1 MTRKR
6 RVAAGRGPAA
16 PHGLPAGE
24 DPRAAASAPLAG
36 GRALWI
42 LLALLL
48 AARAG
53 LTWVPGMWAY
63 SLNLQRF
70 LAPLPGWGLWALA
83 ALALLPPLARRA
95 APWLARA
102 GDALEDH
109 PVSAGAAW
117 AAIAATLV
125 WLLPDQ
131 VRFVGDFL
139 LRQGTVEMAEQPG
152 RLFPQALPLDVFL
165 HYTLPAV
172 VSGSG
177 YASANTVARILGAGE
192 AALLGLL
199 AVAFARALSLRG
211 IAAFVSASVVLFGGY
226 LGMFTGYSKAFGELC
241 LLMAATGL
249 FALEMVRR
257 DRGLLPLGI
266 VVALGATLHRS
277 ALGLLPAA
285 VLAWVLWYRAH
296 GGRGAWKQPRVLLA
310 LAVPLATLAVMVPRI
325 IAVVRTWDTVHF
337 RPLEVQGQGG
347 ALGAAL
353 AGNRP
358 LDLVNLILLLS
369 PLALLSPLL
378 ALGLLRAGSAPRGDL
393 RTPGRASSRLHEGLL
408 LVALA
413 LPFVAVMPL
422 IHPAQGLFRDWDD
435 FAATGVSVSLLTA
448 WLTGRALER
457 AGRRAWLGVTLSLAV
472 MAPTLQWLALHAE
485 VDRGLARVRAF
496 MVEPPAR
503 SDAERGKT
511 WDFLGIR
518 SIRLA
523 GEHLRRGAPGDDR
536 VAAGYWAAAD
546 EALGRAAG
554 TSPSPRILREWALAR
569 VMRGELRGAREIYR
583 LMVTRDPASEPGW
596 AGLANTSADLGDH
609 DEARRAAGEL
619 LRLRPGDPAAL
630 RVLELTARGAPT
642 QPPKP

>member
-1 MTRKR
+1 MSRKR
-6 RVAAGRGPAA
+6 KVPAGRGQTAS
-16 PHGLPAGE
+16 HELPAGE
-24 DPRAAASAPLAG
+24 GSRPATAAPHAAE
-36 GRALWI
+36 RALWI
-42 LLALLL
+42 MLALLL
-48 AARAG
+48 AARAA
-53 LTWVPGMWAY
+53 LSWAPGMWAW

-70 LAPLPGWGLWALA
+70 LAPVPGWALWTLA
-83 ALALLPPLARRA
+83 ALALLPPVARRA

-102 GDALEDH
+102 GDAIEDH

-117 AAIAATLV
+117 AASAAVLV

-139 LRQGTVEMAEQPG
+139 LRLGTVEVIEQPG

-165 HYTLPAV
+165 HYTVPAAV
-172 VSGSG
+172 AASGF
-177 YASANTVARILGAGE
+177 ASANTAARILGACE

-199 AVAFARALSLRG
+199 ATAFARTLSLRG
-211 IAAFVSASVVLFGGY
+211 IAAFASATVVLFGGY
-226 LGMFTGYSKAFGELC
+226 LGMFTGFSKAFAESC
-241 LLMAATGL
+241 LLMAAAGL

-277 ALGLLPAA
+277 ALGMLPGFA
-285 VLAWVLWYRAH
+285 LAWVLWSRIH
-296 GGRGAWKQPRVLLA
+296 GGRAAWRQPRVLLA
-310 LAVPLATLAVMVPRI
+310 LAVPLVTLAVMVPRI

-337 RPLEVQGQGG
+337 RPLEVQSQGG
-347 ALGAAL
+347 PLGAAL

-358 LDLVNLILLLS
+358 LDLLNLILLLS

-378 ALGLLRAGSAPRGDL
+378 AMRLLRAGPAPRGDL
-393 RTPGRASSRLHEGLL
+393 RAPAGASTLLQEGLL

-413 LPFVAVMPL
+413 LPFLAVMPF

-472 MAPTLQWLALHAE
+472 MAPTVQWLVLHAD

-518 SIRLA
+518 NIRLA
-523 GEHLRRGAPGDDR
+523 GERLRRGTPDDER
-536 VAAGYWAAAD
+536 AAVGYWAAAD
-546 EALGRAAG
+546 EALGHAAE

-569 VMRGELRGAREIYR
+569 AMRGDFRGAREIYR
-583 LMVTRDPASEPGW
+583 LVVRNDPASEPGW
-596 AGLANTSADLGDH
+596 TGLANTSVNLGDRE
-609 DEARRAAGEL
+609 EARRAAGKL
-619 LRLRPGDPAAL
+619 LRLRPRDPAAL
-630 RVLELTARGAPT
+630 RVLEWAARREPT
-642 QPPKP
+642 QPPRP